1 MRPRIKKGFGK
12 ITHSELKEYL
22 TNNRVYGFTVD
33 ITENTLIYSY
43 NIMFR
48 KNKENPE
55 MLFVEVSQSSKLVLK
70 AWTDKG
76 KTFNNIKELL
86 DYTILKI

>member
-12 ITHSELKEYL
+12 LIHSELKEYL
-22 TNNRVYGFTVD
+22 TNNKVYGFTVD
-33 ITENTLIYSY
+33 ITENTLIYIY

-86 DYTILKI
+86 DYTILKT

>member
-1 MRPRIKKGFGK
+1 MRHRFNKFSNIVF
-12 ITHSELKEYL
+12 SEINKYL
-22 TNNRVYGFTVD
+22 TENAVYGFKA
-33 ITENTLIYSY
+33 ILKESIIIYSY